1 MSDDRLDA
9 KCDVNIARSGNVTDQ
24 SGDMTGQSAALSA
37 GRVWLG
43 NPPVSVAHAV
53 ENTVGVESDGA
64 ENMGPRSPPPSPVL
78 AVPAAL
84 SPVHTGSGDW

>member
-1 MSDDRLDA
+1 MRCQYRPLRQRDGPERGHDGPER
-9 KCDVNIARSGNVTDQ
+9 
-24 SGDMTGQSAALSA
+24 ALSA

-43 NPPVSVAHAV
+43 NPPVSVARAV
-53 ENTVGVESDGA
+53 ENAVGVESDGA
-64 ENMGPRSPPPSPVL
+64 ENIGPRSPPPSPVL